1 MEYSTVYCDS
11 ISYDK
16 FWMINYNFGLHK
28 DF

>member
-16 FWMINYNFGLHK
+16 FLMMNYNFGIHK